1 MREYFA
7 VAIFAENVA
16 ITTVSN
22 RTAIIVGYLEVRERD
37 QKALHEWNGVSTS

>member
-22 RTAIIVGYLEVRERD
+22 RTAMILGYLEVRERGPESI
-37 QKALHEWNGVSTS
+37 A